1 MEILFPSKLEI
12 GKECCIGI
20 GHKPEVGVRVY
31 FVYVYLLEEMRKTH
45 FKEGG
50 HSDYLISSSS
60 LTLLIVSV
68 LASF

>member
-31 FVYVYLLEEMRKTH
+31 FVYVYFLEEMRKN
-45 FKEGG
+45 
-50 HSDYLISSSS
+50 S
-60 LTLLIVSV
+60 L
-68 LASF
+68 